1 MKMLVREGG
10 RIVTSTEK
18 QAPDYIWMTKCRDQL
33 LIILLLRR
41 ILHMQ
46 RDCAPATLL

>member
-33 LIILLLRR
+33 LIILLLG
-41 ILHMQ
+41 
-46 RDCAPATLL
+46 